1 MKLTIGK
8 KLLGGFLFVLA
19 LLVIESLVSNS
30 VINSTKESY
39 NQLIDTNVNNALLAK
54 DLEKTHLQQADAVKS
69 YLLTGD
75 DQYLSQFEE
84 FSQKTNKMIDRMME
98 TFTTAE
104 DLEVIQQLEA
114 FQISFEII
122 VNKEIAFK
130 KEGNEVGY
138 NNLLSTSSKTI
149 SNVFQGKIDAL
160 VKGQEQLM
168 QTGRDEVKASVE
180 KTKKTVLLISIFS
193 ILTGTALAI
202 LISRSISRPL
212 YILAKYTETII
223 NPKGKMNVEFPKIKS
238 TIYEVKQL
246 YNSIDL
252 AFQEIKD
259 HINQLDTAIQTDALT
274 GLANRR
280 TFDLVINE
288 QIQNHS
294 PFSLIFLDIDFF
306 KKVND
311 TFGHLV
317 GDDVLK
323 FLSHTM
329 QELTRDGDLCFR
341 YGGEEFAIIVPYGD
355 RDTAIDIAERLRSKV
370 ESTESPTGEYITI
383 SLGIAIYPE
392 HGQDSKEMISAADEA
407 MYTSKVEGRNKTT
420 FYSKAPEGFFN

>member
-19 LLVIESLVSNS
+19 LLVVESFVSNS

-39 NQLIDTNVNNALLAK
+39 NQLIQTNVQNALLAK
-54 DLEKTHLQQADAVKS
+54 NLENTYLQQADAVNS

-75 DQYLSQFEE
+75 SQYLTHYEE
-84 FSQKTNKMIDRMME
+84 YSQKTNQMIDQMKK
-98 TFTTAE
+98 TFSSAE

-114 FQISFEII
+114 FQLSFEN
-122 VNKEIAFK
+122 VVDKEIAFK

-138 NNLLSTSSKTI
+138 NNLLVTSSKTI
-149 SNVFQGKIDAL
+149 SNVFQGKIDSL
-160 VKGQEQLM
+160 VVGQEQLM
-168 QTGRDEVKASVE
+168 QIGKEEVAAAVE
-180 KTKKTVLLISIFS
+180 QTKKTVLLISIFS
-193 ILTGTALAI
+193 ILVGTALAVI
-202 LISRSISRPL
+202 ISQSISRPL
-212 YILAKYTETII
+212 HLLAKYTETAI
-223 NPKGKMNVEFPKIKS
+223 NPKGKINTEFPQVKS

-246 YNSIDL
+246 YQSIDL
-252 AFQEIKD
+252 AFQEIKN

-280 TFDLVINE
+280 TFDLVMTE
-288 QIQNHS
+288 QINNHM

-311 TFGHLV
+311 TYGHLV

-323 FLSHTM
+323 FLARTM
-329 QELTRDGDLCFR
+329 KQLTRDGDLCFR

-355 RDTAIDIAERLRSKV
+355 HDTAIDIAERLRKKI
-370 ESTESPTGEYITI
+370 ESTVCPTGELITI
-383 SLGIAIYPE
+383 SLGISIYPE
-392 HGQDSKEMISAADEA
+392 HGQNVNEIISAADEA
-407 MYTSKVEGRNKTT
+407 MYTSKSEGRNKTT
-420 FYSKAPEGFFN
+420 LYFKTK